1 MKIAAFVND
10 HLEVTSFYEDG
21 VICLFDN
28 HLGGWNC
35 RRQIPL
41 AINMDMGLAELKNA
55 FRNIETQLEEC
66 EVFLIAASKGVFHVL
81 LEDRGF
87 RTWKSAGTLFEQL
100 DHVAQKDAES
110 VAAAK
115 AQEEADVHQGSPC
128 GAGCGRPPRRA
139 LVLPGKEMTTPD
151 RVLPKPLAVG
161 DAGDG
166 CYRINLAEIL
176 EREPNLNSKQILIP
190 FFQETAFRKLE
201 VLCDHRPKWF
211 GKEFGSLNVCITSEV
226 VAESGQGLAVTV
238 SPNKHSAKNSG
249 KY

>member
-35 RRQIPL
+35 RQQIPL
-41 AINMDMGLAELKNA
+41 AITMDMRLTELKKA
-55 FRNIETQLEEC
+55 FGNIEAQLKGC

-115 AQEEADVHQGSPC
+115 AQNTAEMHQGATC
-128 GAGCGRPPRRA
+128 GASCGRSSRRA
-139 LVLPGKEMTTPD
+139 LVLPSKGMTTPD
-151 RVLPKPLAVG
+151 RALPKPVSVG
-161 DAGDG
+161 DMSDG
-166 CYRINLAEIL
+166 CYRIDLAEIL
-176 EREPNLNSKQILIP
+176 DREPGLNSKQILIP
-190 FFQETAFRKLE
+190 FFQETGFKKLE

-211 GKEFGSLNVCITSEV
+211 GKELGSLNVCIASEG
-226 VAESGQGLAVTV
+226 VADSGHGITVTIC
-238 SPNKHSAKNSG
+238 PNK
-249 KY
+249 

>member
-10 HLEVTSFYEDG
+10 RLEVTSFYEDG

-35 RRQIPL
+35 RQQIPL
-41 AINMDMGLAELKNA
+41 AITMDMGLAELKKA
-55 FRNIETQLEEC
+55 FGNIEAQLEGC

-87 RTWKSAGTLFEQL
+87 RTWKSTGTLFEQL
-100 DHVAQKDAES
+100 DHVAQKDAER

-115 AQEEADVHQGSPC
+115 AQNTAEVGQSSIC
-128 GAGCGRPPRRA
+128 GAGCGRSSRRA
-139 LVLPGKEMTTPD
+139 LVLPSKEMTTLD

-166 CYRINLAEIL
+166 CYRIDLAEIL
-176 EREPNLNSKQILIP
+176 DREPDLNSKQILIP
-190 FFQETAFRKLE
+190 FFQETAFKKLE

-211 GKEFGSLNVCITSEV
+211 GKEFGSLNVYIASEV
-226 VAESGQGLAVTV
+226 GADSGHGVTV
-238 SPNKHSAKNSG
+238 TICPNK
-249 KY
+249 